1 MSESPTMKKQMRGWS
16 AIQAVR
22 ALGPGAK
29 MYRVEG
35 PGLASDFRYHAI
47 NKMDDG
53 RMVGGHGRTP
63 QGALAMAREAYLTW
77 QSTPTKT
84 ETP

>member
-1 MSESPTMKKQMRGWS
+1 MSEKKKQMKGWS
-16 AIQAVR
+16 EVQAVK

-29 MYRVEG
+29 VFRIYGEG
-35 PGLASDFRYHAI
+35 LESEYRYHAI

-63 QGALAMAREAYLTW
+63 AAALAMARSNYSLW
-77 QSTPTKT
+77 QSTPTASVK
-84 ETP
+84 EQA